1 MTERNCQNP
10 ECGKALNR
18 RQKKYCSMDC
28 QYLGRRS
35 PKVMQIWNL
44 RLTNPKMTLKEI
56 AQEVG
61 ADLRFVNL
69 VMYTYASRPA
79 GLLKKHYRPRKP
91 KPKAEIPIIE
101 EPPHVKE
108 TKLLPESKHGKHV
121 APGWL
126 WNLDGGVDA
135 LEKKYEHLG
144 KRKLKK

>member
-10 ECGKALNR
+10 ECGKTLNR

-56 AQEVG
+56 AQEAD

-69 VMYTYASRPA
+69 VMYSYASRPA
-79 GLLKKHYRPRKP
+79 GLLKKQYRPRKP

-101 EPPHVKE
+101 EPP
-108 TKLLPESKHGKHV
+108 PESKHGKHI

-126 WNLDGGVDA
+126 WNLDGGVNA